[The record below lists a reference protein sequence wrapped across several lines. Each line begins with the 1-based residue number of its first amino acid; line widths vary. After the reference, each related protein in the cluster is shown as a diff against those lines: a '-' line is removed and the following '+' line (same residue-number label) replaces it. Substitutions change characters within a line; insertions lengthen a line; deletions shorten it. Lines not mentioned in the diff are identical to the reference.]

1 MFLGIACLGVFR
13 YAMSDYQTDYMS
25 FWAAGRLTL
34 GGNAAAA
41 YDIVRHHA
49 VQEAAIGHQQSLMPF
64 PYPPPFL
71 LAVTPFS
78 LLPYVP
84 AFVLWVALSALL
96 YWRAAM
102 TYASTPYAMAQPAV
116 LLTSLIGQSAFVTA
130 AIMLAGL
137 RHLDRRPILAGGIL
151 GLMIVKPQLALLLPV
166 AVVAGR
172 RWSAVPA
179 ALLTMGLAC
188 ATAWLAFGAAS
199 FQGFFH
205 LLPVYGSWL
214 GGDEWPWNEFA
225 SAYAFVRYFG
235 GSAAVAIVVQLL
247 FAALAAAV
255 TAVAWWRGWEEK
267 VPVLA
272 AATML
277 VPPYLLTY
285 DSLLMLVPIAWWI
298 GQRRRIGLVVLMWI
312 GCWLPVGQFMSLYT
326 GPTTIPL
333 TAILALGGLV
343 ADRLHRPN
351 SPGAFHLQRYAAG
364 DDELEGGVKAGASSG
379 FRGS

>member
-34 GGNAAAA
+34 GGNAEAA
-41 YDIVRHHA
+41 YDIARHHA

-137 RHLDRRPILAGGIL
+137 RHLDRRPFLAGGIL

-188 ATAWLAFGAAS
+188 ATAWLAFGAAT
-199 FQGFFH
+199 FQGFLH

-235 GSAAVAIVVQLL
+235 GGGNRGSAASCCPCRSSDRRCLVA
-247 FAALAAAV
+247 
-255 TAVAWWRGWEEK
+255 R
-267 VPVLA
+267 
-272 AATML
+272 
-277 VPPYLLTY
+277 
-285 DSLLMLVPIAWWI
+285 
-298 GQRRRIGLVVLMWI
+298 
-312 GCWLPVGQFMSLYT
+312 
-326 GPTTIPL
+326 
-333 TAILALGGLV
+333 LGGKGTRVGGRYHARPALLAHLRQSPHAGSHGMV
-343 ADRLHRPN
+343 DRPAPSHRISGADVDRLLASDGTVHEPLHRANHDPLHR
-351 SPGAFHLQRYAAG
+351 HL
-364 DDELEGGVKAGASSG
+364 SSG
-379 FRGS
+379 RTDG